1 MNVMG
6 IIFTNDAS
14 LGELTN
20 KRTMASIPFGGRYRQ
35 VDFALSN
42 LACAGVRHVGII
54 SRHNYQSLMNHIGN
68 GEEWGLD
75 LEEGGLE
82 FLTPYAQTT
91 VGTYRGKLESLNNA
105 MDFLE
110 YGEEDELVVMIDSAV
125 LSNVDLAAILDAHV
139 ASGKDVTVVTKA
151 GICNGEKKID
161 LALKLEN
168 GEVSDMVVDYAAPA
182 EYLASMDIFVLSKK
196 WLVRSVKEMIAR
208 DKFHMDRDLVMGGW
222 NRGLVSVNV
231 YEFDGVA
238 MFNESIEEYFY
249 NSLSLIKKDVRKD
262 VFNGNH
268 PIYTK
273 VRDRVPTYYG
283 ETSEIENC
291 LIADGCILEGEVEDS
306 VLFRQV
312 TVGKDAEIE
321 SCIIMNDA
329 VIGEGAELKYA
340 ILDKNV
346 TVTPGAKL
354 IGTKKNPIIVKR
366 GETVGELQSA
376 LPRAHP
382 TPNPAVWA
390 T

>member
-42 LACAGVRHVGII
+42 LSCAGVRHVGII
-54 SRHNYQSLMNHIGN
+54 SRHSYQSLMNHIGD
-68 GEEWGLD
+68 GEEWGLE

-82 FLTPYAQTT
+82 FLTPYAQST

-110 YGEEDELVVMIDSAV
+110 YGADDELVVMIDSAV
-125 LSNVDLAAILDAHV
+125 LSNIDLIDVLNAHV

-161 LALKLEN
+161 LAVKVED
-168 GEVSDMVVDYAAPA
+168 GEIKDMVVDYAAPA
-182 EYLASMDIFVLSKK
+182 DYVASMDIFVLNKK
-196 WLVRSVKEMIAR
+196 WLMKSVKEMIAR
-208 DKFHMDRDLVMGGW
+208 DKFHMDRDLVLGGW
-222 NRGLVSVNV
+222 NRGVVSVNT
-231 YEFDGVA
+231 YAFEGVA
-238 MFNESIEEYFY
+238 MFNESVEEYFAH
-249 NSLSLIKKDVRKD
+249 SLDLIKKDVRND
-262 VFNGNH
+262 IFHGNH
-268 PIYTK
+268 PVYTK
-273 VRDRVPTYYG
+273 TRDRVPTYYG
-283 ETSEIENC
+283 EDCEIENC
-291 LIADGCILEGEVEDS
+291 LIADGCFLEGEVEDS

-312 TVGKDAEIE
+312 TVGKDAEVE
-321 SCIIMNDA
+321 DCVIMNDA
-329 VIGEGAELKYA
+329 VIGEGAELKYV

-354 IGTKKNPIIVKR
+354 IGTKQSPIIVKR
-366 GETVGELQSA
+366 GETV
-376 LPRAHP
+376 
-382 TPNPAVWA
+382 
-390 T
+390 

>member
-6 IIFTNDAS
+6 IIFTNDATM
-14 LGELTN
+14 GELTN

-42 LACAGVRHVGII
+42 LSCAGVRHIGVI
-54 SRHNYQSLMNHIGN
+54 SRHNYQSLMHHVGD
-68 GEEWGLD
+68 GEEWGLE

-110 YGEEDELVVMIDSAV
+110 YGEEDELVVMIDSAI
-125 LSNVDLAAILDAHV
+125 LSNIDLNAVLNAHV
-139 ASGKDVTVVTKA
+139 ASGKDITVVTKA

-161 LALKLEN
+161 LAMKVED
-168 GEVSDMVVDYAAPA
+168 GEIKDMVVDYVADKD
-182 EYLASMDIFVLSKK
+182 YVASMDIFVLSKK
-196 WLVRSVKEMIAR
+196 FLTKAVRALIAR

-222 NRGLVSVNV
+222 NRGLVSVNT
-231 YEFDGVA
+231 YAFEGTA
-238 MFNESIEEYFY
+238 MFNESVEEYFN
-249 NSLSLIKKDVRKD
+249 NSMALIKKDIRAD
-262 VFNGNH
+262 IFGGAH

-273 VRDRVPTYYG
+273 VRDRVPTYY
-283 ETSEIENC
+283 SEGSEVESC
-291 LIADGCILEGEVEDS
+291 LIADGCVIEGEIEDS
-306 VLFRQV
+306 ILFREV
-312 TVGKDAEIE
+312 SIGKDAEVE
-321 SCIIMNDA
+321 NCILFNDC
-329 VIGEGAELKYA
+329 VVGEGAELKYA

-366 GETVGELQSA
+366 GETV
-376 LPRAHP
+376 
-382 TPNPAVWA
+382 
-390 T
+390 